1 MCTTVNEL
9 ISCEVFSATNI
20 EDLSNIL
27 KSFTKFT
34 RENAKIK
41 IKALHKTS
49 PSKFC

>member
-1 MCTTVNEL
+1 MCTIVNEL

-41 IKALHKTS
+41 I
-49 PSKFC
+49 